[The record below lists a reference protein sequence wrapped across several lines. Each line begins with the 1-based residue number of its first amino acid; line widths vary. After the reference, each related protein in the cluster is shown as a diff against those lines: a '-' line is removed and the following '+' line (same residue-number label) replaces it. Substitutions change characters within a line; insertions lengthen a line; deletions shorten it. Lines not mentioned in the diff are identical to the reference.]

1 MIGLSGDDKRQ
12 CSLADTQNLKT
23 QGLKFLSI
31 WCTKIGWKI
40 LEELPLVLGEASM
53 PELAEKAAKEIFG
66 ELLLFTNHIIES
78 TYISSCSCGKYFP
91 SPSFCSFLK
100 CMLHVM

>member
-1 MIGLSGDDKRQ
+1 MCFPDKACLVWPQLAKMIGLSGDDKRQ

-40 LEELPLVLGEASM
+40 LEELPLVLEDTSM
-53 PELAEKAAKEIFG
+53 PELADKAAKEIFG
-66 ELLLFTNHIIES
+66 ELFLLPNHI
-78 TYISSCSCGKYFP
+78 YILY
-91 SPSFCSFLK
+91 
-100 CMLHVM
+100 V